1 MHLLDI
7 IIVLTYL
14 PFIFWLGIY
23 FSHRQT
29 TTEQFFLGGRSIPG
43 WVTGFSIIATIIGSG
58 TFIGQPGEVY
68 RSNMW
73 AMPIH
78 LVLFPVMIFVARYLV
93 VFYRHTV
100 GMSVYSFLEQ
110 RFGYSVRVYG
120 GLAFIFSRVLDLS
133 TTLCPSTPLRHH
145 HD

>member
-1 MHLLDI
+1 
-7 IIVLTYL
+7 
-14 PFIFWLGIY
+14 
-23 FSHRQT
+23 
-29 TTEQFFLGGRSIPG
+29 
-43 WVTGFSIIATIIGSG
+43 
-58 TFIGQPGEVY
+58 
-68 RSNMW
+68 W

-133 TTLCPSTPLRHH
+133 TTLFFYAVAVAYISGLDIKQMILALGLFTILTTYVRGITAGVSTGVVQARSVRGRSTPSLLSY
-145 HD
+145 